1 MKKTYHSRQLE
12 GILCVDKPQDWTSFD
27 VVAKMR
33 GIADCHKI
41 GHGGTLDPMATG
53 VLPLFFGRSAKAME
67 LMPVQDK
74 RYTASI
80 RFGVTTDTQ
89 DCTGNILSTSEKPV
103 TREALEAALVPLRG
117 TIDQLPPMYSAVWVD
132 GQRLY
137 KLARAGK
144 EVERPTRQVTIHRLD
159 LLEFD
164 PENRTCVIDVAC
176 SKGTY
181 IRTLC
186 HDIGEALGCGGM
198 LTALRRTETLGFTT
212 ADCHT
217 LEELK
222 QASEEGRFEE
232 LLMPVDGGMVTYPTL
247 EQKKAIIENTVG
259 ALRAMGYDCPKV
271 GVLAC
276 VEKLN
281 PKMPETV
288 EGDALKQMNQRGEL
302 TGCVVEGPISYD
314 CAVSREIAA
323 FKGFESPCAGDCDV
337 LVAPNIHAGNIM
349 GKMLTVTCKA
359 KMAGFIVGARCPIV
373 MTSRGSS
380 AEEKYLSIV
389 ISAAAARNP

>member
-103 TREALEAALVPLRG
+103 TKKALEAALAPLRG

-181 IRTLC
+181 IL
-186 HDIGEALGCGGM
+186 DPL
-198 LTALRRTETLGFTT
+198 
-212 ADCHT
+212 
-217 LEELK
+217 
-222 QASEEGRFEE
+222 
-232 LLMPVDGGMVTYPTL
+232 P
-247 EQKKAIIENTVG
+247 
-259 ALRAMGYDCPKV
+259 
-271 GVLAC
+271 
-276 VEKLN
+276 
-281 PKMPETV
+281 
-288 EGDALKQMNQRGEL
+288 
-302 TGCVVEGPISYD
+302 
-314 CAVSREIAA
+314 
-323 FKGFESPCAGDCDV
+323 
-337 LVAPNIHAGNIM
+337 
-349 GKMLTVTCKA
+349 
-359 KMAGFIVGARCPIV
+359 
-373 MTSRGSS
+373 
-380 AEEKYLSIV
+380 
-389 ISAAAARNP
+389 